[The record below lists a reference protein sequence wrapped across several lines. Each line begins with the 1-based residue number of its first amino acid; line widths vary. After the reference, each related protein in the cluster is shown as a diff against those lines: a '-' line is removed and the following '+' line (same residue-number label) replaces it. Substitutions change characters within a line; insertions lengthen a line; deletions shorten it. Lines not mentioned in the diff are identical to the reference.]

1 MTRTEFLIQNPKFI
15 NTLAIRS
22 GIPYRELEDFRQET
36 ILTSLIR
43 ADKFDPHKSKITT
56 YAGTFIK
63 RYAIDYLRKLKR
75 VLPTAPSLENPFP
88 DNDFED

>member
-15 NTLAIRS
+15 NALAIRS
-22 GIPYRELEDFRQET
+22 GIPYRELEDFRQEA

-43 ADKFDPHKSKITT
+43 ADKFDPRKSKITT

-63 RYAIDYLRKLKR
+63 RRAIDYLRKLKR
-75 VLPTAPSLENPFP
+75 VLPTVSGLENPFP
-88 DNDFED
+88 ENDFED